1 MSNKQPQRQ
10 AKMSTWKK
18 VLLWTGVILLV
29 LILAPVVAFFS
40 AYAVTKVPEPQE
52 LQTNQIATIYAS
64 DSSTQLARI
73 VPPDGNRTDIDLS
86 EIPQPVRQA
95 VLPRRTAPSIPT
107 PASPLKVSDAPRWGL

>member
-1 MSNKQPQRQ
+1 
-10 AKMSTWKK
+10 MSTWKK

-64 DSSTQLARI
+64 DSSTLRDPSTGATSR
-73 VPPDGNRTDIDLS
+73 VGRGGPLLLF
-86 EIPQPVRQA
+86 QPR
-95 VLPRRTAPSIPT
+95 LLR
-107 PASPLKVSDAPRWGL
+107 